1 MSKSKYVDTHFR
13 DILNLLPRF
22 EPRTEPG
29 GGANPAQS
37 DTPFSIVV
45 HY

>member
-1 MSKSKYVDTHFR
+1 MSKSKNVDTHFR

-22 EPRTEPG
+22 EPE
-29 GGANPAQS
+29 GGANPAQG